1 MTFITTIKLE
11 LLFLNIEYTLFPD
24 QTRIYQGTF
33 SYSLFLPKNEK
44 KKKKNKKQMEN
55 MDKCN

>member
-44 KKKKNKKQMEN
+44 KKQKTDGEHG
-55 MDKCN
+55 